1 MSFWI
6 HTIPYRGPEAD
17 AETFPKIRIHYGA
30 WPPASSRFRA
40 VTYPPFG
47 VFINQEKYEAMEPMK
62 QMVLQRHE
70 SVHWAQSKRW
80 GTIQTYIR
88 YVWHWLRLPKGDKY
102 RLHPHEIEAR
112 ETAAMPPFDEDEG
125 RGD

>member
-6 HTIPYRGPEAD
+6 TTVPYRGTD
-17 AETFPKIRIHYGA
+17 AKVEDFPDIRIHYGA
-30 WPPASSRFRA
+30 WPPARSRYKA

-47 VFINQEKYEAMEPMK
+47 VFINKEKFEALEWK
-62 QMVLQRHE
+62 AQTTLIRHE

-88 YVWHWLRLPKGDKY
+88 YVWHWLRLPKGQKY
-102 RLHPHEIEAR
+102 LLHPHEIEAR
-112 ETAAMPPFDEDEG
+112 AKAVMPS
-125 RGD
+125 